1 MKADLHIHT
10 TFSDGFS
17 SPQEVVRAAIEKNI
31 DCICVTDHN
40 ETKGAVKAMRF
51 GFDKN
56 ILVVPGIEVT
66 TKLGHILGINVKKA
80 IPRGLSPEIVIG
92 EIRKQG
98 GLAIIAHPFDWPTRN
113 FRGGERKILGFGSE
127 NVGIEAFNAGAIVK
141 SSNSRALKFARG
153 HNFIITAG
161 SDAHEAKFIG
171 RGYLELP
178 DVVKSEE
185 DLMQILK
192 NNLGEPKGKPY
203 NWKEILR
210 LAREV
215 KISSGELYNF
225 IKNVFAFKK
234 YK

>member
-10 TFSDGFS
+10 TFSDGLS
-17 SPQEVVRAAIEKNI
+17 SPKEVVSAAIKKGIN
-31 DCICVTDHN
+31 CICVTDHN
-40 ETKGAVKAMRF
+40 EIKGAIEAMRF
-51 GFDKN
+51 AFDKD
-56 ILVVPGIEVT
+56 ILVIPGIEVT
-66 TKLGHILGINVKKA
+66 TKSGHILGINVKKE
-80 IPRGLSPEIVIG
+80 IKKGLSPEKTIE

-98 GLAIIAHPFDWPTRN
+98 GVAVIAHPFDWPTRS
-113 FRGGERKILGFGSE
+113 FRGGEKKILSFGSE

-141 SSNSRALKFARG
+141 SSNSRALKFARK

-185 DLMQILK
+185 DLTQSLK
-192 NNLGEPKGKPY
+192 NNLGEPKGEPY
-203 NWKEILR
+203 NWKELLR
-210 LAREV
+210 LAKEV
-215 KISSGELYNF
+215 KVSSGELYNF